1 MKWKRE
7 DQDFRVLYPL
17 GKDKFEA
24 FTVCDYCWT
33 EVRAEGSPEGGESS
47 PELEALSFRNAHFD
61 CADKIMDEW
70 TEYSSDTAQYKKR
83 LAAYRSEC
91 QKREEALREADG
103 APPLDRSGINPKLT
117 LS

>member
-1 MKWKRE
+1 
-7 DQDFRVLYPL
+7 
-17 GKDKFEA
+17 
-24 FTVCDYCWT
+24 
-33 EVRAEGSPEGGESS
+33 
-47 PELEALSFRNAHFD
+47 
-61 CADKIMDEW
+61 MDEW
-70 TEYSSDTAQYKKR
+70 TEYSSDTVNYKKR